1 MELNYFRCI
10 LLHYLLRVNLRLAS
24 NRRTATTAL
33 VNHTSTHAN
42 RLWEPAVTHEVRHW
56 DKATIWGYK
65 YPAHSAGIL
74 FEHSHLLSLFAIG
87 FIPAAMERVRK
98 TFFNPLAASKG
109 QVQKILE
116 DLPVGSAHPFSL
128 EQILLCRTEN
138 GIEEIDISS
147 YPENFFFNAM
157 DLGEMGEILL
167 RRMAGFQSHLS
178 MSSLSN
184 EYMDGEVNIHNMQRY
199 SRTSKLCKHQHQHL
213 RSLSSQI
220 KLRF

>member
-1 MELNYFRCI
+1 
-10 LLHYLLRVNLRLAS
+10 
-24 NRRTATTAL
+24 
-33 VNHTSTHAN
+33 
-42 RLWEPAVTHEVRHW
+42 
-56 DKATIWGYK
+56 
-65 YPAHSAGIL
+65 
-74 FEHSHLLSLFAIG
+74 
-87 FIPAAMERVRK
+87 MERVRK
-98 TFFNPLAASKG
+98 TFFNPLATSKA

-167 RRMAGFQSHLS
+167 RRMAGFQYHLS
-178 MSSLSN
+178 MCSLSN
-184 EYMDGEVNIHNMQRY
+184 EYMDGEVNINNVQRY

-220 KLRF
+220 KLPFSQFLNEHPLTTTSASRMNRVTHAAGLQEIPSRESPTAEIFSMDRISSIMSRSTRTLSQRKKSACSSPDTSLHSSHGS